1 MNDTIIGFER
11 ILEDIS
17 KNNEHN
23 LLYTHKEVRCLARSF
38 IAFLQSPDWCEI
50 CRYDKEIKILLV
62 SLSCRG
68 INHYDRAFLAER
80 IIEYLKQERQYQTSE
95 DCF

>member
-1 MNDTIIGFER
+1 MNDTIKGFER
-11 ILEDIS
+11 ILEEIS

-23 LLYTHKEVRCLARSF
+23 LLYTHKEVRTLARSF

-50 CRYDKEIKILLV
+50 TRFDKEIKILLV

-68 INHYDRAFLAER
+68 INHYDRAFLAQR
-80 IIEYLKQERQYQTSE
+80 IIKYLNQERDYQQSSG
-95 DCF
+95 F